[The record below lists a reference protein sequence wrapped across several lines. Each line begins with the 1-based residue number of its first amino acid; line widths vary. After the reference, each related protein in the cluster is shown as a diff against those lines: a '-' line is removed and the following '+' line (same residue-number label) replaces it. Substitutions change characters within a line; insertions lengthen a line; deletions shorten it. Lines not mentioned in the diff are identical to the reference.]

1 MAKESAVQFFTNV
14 SLDEVLQERL
24 KAASDFESLV
34 KVAEEHGYRFTTDE
48 LQAVIEEQQSDEL
61 FDEQL
66 RSGLYGQGEYG
77 TNGGGDCG
85 SCGGD

>member
-1 MAKESAVQFFTNV
+1 MSKESAVQFFTNV

-24 KAASDFESLV
+24 KVASDFESFV

-77 TNGGGDCG
+77 TNSGGDCG